1 MRHVS
6 ADVKEANIRLIKNQ
20 RNRII
25 SLKVASFTKV
35 ETSH

>member
-1 MRHVS
+1 MLHVS
-6 ADVKEANIRLIKNQ
+6 ADAKEGNIRLIKNQ

-25 SLKVASFTKV
+25 SLKVASFTKA

>member
-6 ADVKEANIRLIKNQ
+6 ADVQEANIRLIKNQ

-25 SLKVASFTKV
+25 SLKVASFTKA
-35 ETSH
+35 ET